1 MQSEAVNRGWIY
13 PLNSVTHGQWD
24 ARATTTFLASP
35 NFRCMLPMA
44 MTQSFAGGVAKCRVL
59 LILWMTSCSGCNK
72 PRKDDASRREA
83 RIFTAHRYASAVY
96 AVVVCP
102 SVCCLSFCPSQAGV
116 VSKRL
121 DESSWVFF
129 GMEASFHLSFTC
141 KEISVSSKIS
151 VLPSG
156 TSSQTPDIE
165 NFATASRSRCQQLVV
180 FVVVVDGRAC

>member
-1 MQSEAVNRGWIY
+1 MRPLVNVKSLTVPFHYPMQSVGGVLIALSEAVNRGWIY
-13 PLNSVTHGQWD
+13 PLNSVTHGQLD

-59 LILWMTSCSGCNK
+59 LTLWMTSCSGCNK

-102 SVCCLSFCPSQAGV
+102 SVCL
-116 VSKRL
+116 
-121 DESSWVFF
+121 
-129 GMEASFHLSFTC
+129 
-141 KEISVSSKIS
+141 S
-151 VLPSG
+151 VLLSV
-156 TSSQTPDIE
+156 T
-165 NFATASRSRCQQLVV
+165 SRCCIETT
-180 FVVVVDGRAC
+180 GRIELFFWHGGFLPPVLHL

>member
-1 MQSEAVNRGWIY
+1 VLIALSEAVNRGWIY

-102 SVCCLSFCPSQAGV
+102 SVCLSVLLSVTSRCCIETTGRIELVFLAWRLPSTCPS
-116 VSKRL
+116 
-121 DESSWVFF
+121 
-129 GMEASFHLSFTC
+129 
-141 KEISVSSKIS
+141 
-151 VLPSG
+151 
-156 TSSQTPDIE
+156 
-165 NFATASRSRCQQLVV
+165 LVRR
-180 FVVVVDGRAC
+180 FLYLQKLAYFPLGLRPKLRT